1 MSYIGIVL
9 TFVFV
14 NNIVLSQFLGL
25 CPFFGVTTR
34 FDSAVGFGIAVTT
47 VPTLAALLTWA
58 IQHFLLLPLGLEV
71 LQILVFVLA
80 SAGIAQLLQVFVQ
93 SVMQRSFAAIYLPAV
108 TANCAVF
115 GVVLIAARGNYGPL
129 QSLFAG
135 LAAGAGVLLAAVLLT
150 GIRRQLEREWVPAPF
165 RGLPITLI
173 SAGLMSLAFMA
184 FDHLFLRN
192 LVG

>member
-1 MSYIGIVL
+1 MSYLGIIL

-25 CPFFGVTTR
+25 CPLFGVTRR
-34 FDSAVGFGIAVTT
+34 FESALGFGIAVTT
-47 VPTLAALLTWA
+47 VTTLAALITWA
-58 IQHFLLLPLGLEV
+58 IQYFLLVPLGLGV

-80 SAGIAQLLQVFVQ
+80 SAGVAQLLEVFVR
-93 SVMQRSFAAIYLPAV
+93 SVTRRDFAAVHLPAV
-108 TANCAVF
+108 TANCVVL

-129 QSLFAG
+129 QSLLAG
-135 LAAGAGVLLAAVLLT
+135 VSAGAGVILAGVLLT
-150 GIRRQLEREWVPAPF
+150 GIRRQLEREWVPEVF